1 MFEDRI
7 NEIMEAVHDAAYE
20 LRKLQNEV
28 KAEHRKAHDINGKEY
43 AKVQMLERQYD
54 FYDGAKEISNALD
67 EAYDRYNETDHAE
80 SELCELM
87 EWLNKTINTLDFI

>member
-7 NEIMEAVHDAAYE
+7 DEIMGAIHDTAYE
-20 LRKLQNEV
+20 LRKLQKEV
-28 KAEHRKAHDINGKEY
+28 KAEHRKAHDINNKEY

-54 FYDGAKEISNALD
+54 FYDGAKEISDALD

-80 SELCELM
+80 SELFELV
-87 EWLNKTINTLDFI
+87 EWLDKTINTLDFI